1 MAKYLKKKKKKPV
14 ALILI
19 IVLVV
24 LILLAALAVFVMPQL
39 LYRLSG
45 GEEDLPQTAPT
56 PQAAAPTETTE
67 PTVPTLSF
75 PLSLDD
81 GRLEIRSLFPFSG
94 INPDCGNQEGTD
106 IAAIELTNTSGA
118 YLTRADITLVLPDGT
133 QLSFKV
139 TGLPAGTTA
148 MAFSGENRSISADTA
163 CVSAEC
169 DASYDGTAA
178 AESDK
183 VSVSVSGITL
193 TVVNTTAEP
202 LSQIVIDCRSP
213 LGDEYFGG
221 MTYSYTVNDL
231 PAGATATVDAI
242 DCIMGIA
249 EVVRVAVQ

>member
-1 MAKYLKKKKKKPV
+1 MAKYLKKKKKKPA
-14 ALILI
+14 ALILV

-24 LILLAALAVFVMPQL
+24 LILLAAFAVFVMPQL

-45 GEEDLPQTAPT
+45 GEDDLSQPAQTVPSAS
-56 PQAAAPTETTE
+56 ETTE
-67 PTVPTLSF
+67 PTEPTLSF

-118 YLTRADITLVLPDGT
+118 YLTRADVTLALPDGT

-148 MAFSGENRSISADTA
+148 MAFSGENRSISADTG

-183 VSVSVSGITL
+183 VSVSVSGTTL

-231 PAGATATVDAI
+231 PAGATATVDAV

-249 EVVRVAVQ
+249 EVVRIAVQ

>member
-1 MAKYLKKKKKKPV
+1 MAKYLKKKKKKPA
-14 ALILI
+14 ALIAV

-24 LILLAALAVFVMPQL
+24 LILLAAFTVFVMPQL

-45 GEEDLPQTAPT
+45 GEDDLSQPAQTVQPAS
-56 PQAAAPTETTE
+56 ETTE

-81 GRLEIRSLFPFSG
+81 GRLEVRSLFPFSG

-118 YLTRADITLVLPDGT
+118 YLTRADITLALPDGT
-133 QLSFKV
+133 QLDFTV
-139 TGLPAGTTA
+139 TGLPAGTAA
-148 MAFSGENRSISADTA
+148 MAFSVENRSISEGTG

-183 VSVSVSGITL
+183 VSVSVSGTTL

-231 PAGATATVDAI
+231 PAGATTTVDAA

>member
-45 GEEDLPQTAPT
+45 GEDDLSQPAQTVPSAS
-56 PQAAAPTETTE
+56 ETTE
-67 PTVPTLSF
+67 PTEPTLSF

-94 INPDCGNQEGTD
+94 INPDCDNQEGTD

-118 YLTRADITLVLPDGT
+118 YLTRADVTLALPDGT
-133 QLSFKV
+133 QLDFTV

-183 VSVSVSGITL
+183 VSVSVSGTTL

-231 PAGATATVDAI
+231 PAGATATVDAV

-249 EVVRVAVQ
+249 EVVRIAVQ